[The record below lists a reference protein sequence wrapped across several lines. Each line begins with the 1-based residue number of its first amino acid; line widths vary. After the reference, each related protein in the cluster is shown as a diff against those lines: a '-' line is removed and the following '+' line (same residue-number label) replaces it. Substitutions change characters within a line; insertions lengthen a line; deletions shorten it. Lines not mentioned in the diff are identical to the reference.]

1 MDGGIK
7 KWFMLQMW
15 RIQQVAQIVTIALL
29 AANLSLTVFNYMQW
43 REGPF
48 ESPYTGVPII
58 MLLLVALV
66 WGVAIVWDIRMKMWR
81 EQATVL
87 IERNPYVKEKMSS
100 KEVALISLFN
110 LPLVEKLAEDDPKFK
125 PYAEGL
131 KAWLNKAMEQDANIK
146 RDVDDIFKHIGH
158 ESSTVMPKRKQ

>member
-15 RIQQVAQIVTIALL
+15 RIQQVAQVVTIALL
-29 AANLSLTVFNYMQW
+29 AANLSLTIFDYMQW

-48 ESPYTGVPII
+48 ESPYSGVPII
-58 MLLLVALV
+58 MLLLVVLV

-87 IERNPYVKEKMSS
+87 VERNPYVKEKMSS

-125 PYAEGL
+125 PYADGL
-131 KAWLNKAMEQDANIK
+131 KAWLNTAMEQDANIK
-146 RDVDDIFKHIGH
+146 RDVDDIFKHIGQD
-158 ESSTVMPKRKQ
+158 SGAVMPKKK